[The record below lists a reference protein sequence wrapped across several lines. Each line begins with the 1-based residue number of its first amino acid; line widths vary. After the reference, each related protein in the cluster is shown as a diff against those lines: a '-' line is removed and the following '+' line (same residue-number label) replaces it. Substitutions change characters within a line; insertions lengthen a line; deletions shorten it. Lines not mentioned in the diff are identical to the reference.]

1 MCQNV
6 DDERP
11 APGACESQQI
21 ETFQPS
27 LLRRGVLSAFALA
40 RRVVG
45 SVTTSRLTGIRSW
58 RCSMSEVWSQCEGQV
73 VDNKF
78 RLRQFLGE
86 TEDSAVFLT
95 NLAEPPSKKAAIK
108 FIPAGTTAD
117 LQLSLWRRVMQLTHP
132 QLLRMH
138 DIGRCRLANRDR
150 LYVVMEYADED
161 LSQILPLRPLTD
173 SEAREMLGPVLDA
186 LVFLHGKGLIHSRI
200 KPSNILATADQLKLS
215 SDSLFPIGESRKSSR
230 RFDPH
235 DAPEAA
241 VGQLSPAADVWSLG
255 MTLVETLTQ
264 RVPASQPGS
273 PADPL
278 VPDALPQPFL
288 DIARHALRRDPR
300 RRWTIG
306 EIAAR
311 LNPAAFAATAA
322 QTISP
327 LAVPLSSVPAVPAA
341 KLPIPDFQPPAPKA
355 QAQPQAKSPRP
366 QAAKNSPSQ
375 SLVLPNY
382 VVPVAAALLVIV
394 AIFALPKIL
403 GHRSDSSS
411 STTAAAPASTASAP
425 PAASPSTVQPPA
437 RRATPPSPKP
447 SASQNALKAAAQ
459 KKTAPPPPPAAPT
472 PASVRTETFA
482 SANATSAPVASIA
495 STPRSS
501 TASSTAS
508 PSARGEVLDQILPDA
523 PQKALDTIRGV
534 VRVAVRVHVDPTGNV
549 SEATLDSPGPSQYFA
564 DLALKAARKWQFNS
578 PDVGGHSVPSEWLIR
593 FHFTPAG
600 PKAIPTQTAP

>member
-1 MCQNV
+1 
-6 DDERP
+6 
-11 APGACESQQI
+11 
-21 ETFQPS
+21 
-27 LLRRGVLSAFALA
+27 
-40 RRVVG
+40 
-45 SVTTSRLTGIRSW
+45 
-58 RCSMSEVWSQCEGQV
+58 MSEIWSQCEGQV

-86 TEDSAVFLT
+86 MDDSAVFLT
-95 NLAEPPSKKAAIK
+95 SLPEPSSKKAAIK

-132 QLLRMH
+132 QLLRIH

-186 LVFLHGKGLIHSRI
+186 LVFLHGHGLIHSRI

-241 VGQLSPAADVWSLG
+241 VGPLSPAADVWSLG

-300 RRWTIG
+300 RRWTIP

-341 KLPIPDFQPPAPKA
+341 KLPIPGSERPSPRA
-355 QAQPQAKSPRP
+355 QAQPQAQPPRP

-382 VVPVAAALLVIV
+382 VVPVAAVLLVIV

-411 STTAAAPASTASAP
+411 SASTASAP
-425 PAASPSTVQPPA
+425 AEGPPSAVEQPA

-447 SASQNALKAAAQ
+447 SAPQKTLKAPAE
-459 KKTAPPPPPAAPT
+459 KKTAPARQLPPPPAPT
-472 PASVRTETFA
+472 PASVRTGTFS
-482 SANATSAPVASIA
+482 SANAPSAPASSTA
-495 STPRSS
+495 SSNASS

-523 PQKALDTIRGV
+523 PQKALDTIHGV

-549 SEATLDSPGPSQYFA
+549 TEATLDSPGPSQYFA
-564 DLALKAARKWQFNS
+564 DLALKAARRWQFNS
-578 PDVGGHSVPSEWLIR
+578 PEAGGHSVPSEWLIR

>member
-95 NLAEPPSKKAAIK
+95 TLPEPSSKKAAIK

-117 LQLSLWRRVMQLTHP
+117 LQLSLWRRVMQLTHT
-132 QLLRMH
+132 QLLRIH

-215 SDSLFPIGESRKSSR
+215 SDSLFPVAESRKSSR

-235 DAPEAA
+235 DAPEIA
-241 VGQLSPAADVWSLG
+241 VGPLTAATDVWSLG

-300 RRWTIG
+300 RRWTIA

-341 KLPIPDFQPPAPKA
+341 KLLIPDFQPPAPKA

-382 VVPVAAALLVIV
+382 VVPVAATLLVIV

-403 GHRSDSSS
+403 GHRPDSSS
-411 STTAAAPASTASAP
+411 SASTASAP
-425 PAASPSTVQPPA
+425 AAAPPSAVEPPA

-447 SASQNALKAAAQ
+447 SAPQKTVKPAAEKKIAQ
-459 KKTAPPPPPAAPT
+459 APQAPPPAAPT
-472 PASVRTETFA
+472 PASVRTETFS
-482 SANATSAPVASIA
+482 SANATSAPASLNA
-495 STPRSS
+495 PS
-501 TASSTAS
+501 TASS
-508 PSARGEVLDQILPDA
+508 SARGEVLDQILPEA

>member
-1 MCQNV
+1 
-6 DDERP
+6 
-11 APGACESQQI
+11 
-21 ETFQPS
+21 
-27 LLRRGVLSAFALA
+27 
-40 RRVVG
+40 
-45 SVTTSRLTGIRSW
+45 
-58 RCSMSEVWSQCEGQV
+58 MSEVWSQCEGQV

-86 TEDSAVFLT
+86 MDDSAVFLT
-95 NLAEPPSKKAAIK
+95 SLPEPSSKKAAIK

-132 QLLRMH
+132 QLLRIH

-186 LVFLHGKGLIHSRI
+186 LVFLHGHGLIHSRI

-215 SDSLFPIGESRKSSR
+215 SDSLSPIGESRKSSR

-241 VGQLSPAADVWSLG
+241 VGPLSPAADVWSLG

-264 RVPASQPGS
+264 RVPRSQPGS

-300 RRWTIG
+300 RRWTIP

-341 KLPIPDFQPPAPKA
+341 KLPIPGSERPSPRA
-355 QAQPQAKSPRP
+355 QAQPQAQPPRP
-366 QAAKNSPSQ
+366 PAAKNSPSQ

-382 VVPVAAALLVIV
+382 VVPVAAVLLVIV

-411 STTAAAPASTASAP
+411 SASTASAP
-425 PAASPSTVQPPA
+425 AEGPPSAVEQPA

-447 SASQNALKAAAQ
+447 SAPQKTLKAPAE
-459 KKTAPPPPPAAPT
+459 KKTAPARQLPPPPAPT
-472 PASVRTETFA
+472 PASVRTGTFS
-482 SANATSAPVASIA
+482 SANAPSAPASSTAA
-495 STPRSS
+495 SNASS

-523 PQKALDTIRGV
+523 PQKALDTIHGV

-549 SEATLDSPGPSQYFA
+549 TEATLDSPGPSQYFA
-564 DLALKAARKWQFNS
+564 DLALKAARRWQFNS
-578 PDVGGHSVPSEWLIR
+578 PEAGGHSVPSEWLIR